1 MYTRKSISY
10 SWSLPAGAGS
20 TGSQVS
26 WRLTGRGRRAACNA
40 EGGTSCLI
48 TGDSY
53 TITDLSSGT
62 SYDIT
67 LTIFHPAGNIFTTF
81 TTSTDGSVS
90 NTFGFKAISLSNR
103 QYIIIIIIIINCI
116 SGFWCTDS
124 GGCGSCS
131 HNHSAS
137 HCHSHSSETIWQKRR
152 YNGLLNIATITFFKF
167 VGLDLTEK
175 EKYKCCP
182 TCNIWI
188 WF

>member
-1 MYTRKSISY
+1 MYTTRTTVSISF
-10 SWSLPAGAGS
+10 SWSLSAGS

-26 WRLTGRGRRAACNA
+26 YRLTGRERRAARNA
-40 EGGTSCLI
+40 EGGTSGLI

-67 LTIFHPAGNIFTTF
+67 LTIFHPAGNISTTF
-81 TTSTDGSVS
+81 TTFTDGSVS

-103 QYIIIIIIIINCI
+103 QYIIIVIISCI

-152 YNGLLNIATITFFKF
+152 CNSLLT
-167 VGLDLTEK
+167 
-175 EKYKCCP
+175 Y
-182 TCNIWI
+182 CNNHIFQICWVRPD
-188 WF
+188 

>member
-1 MYTRKSISY
+1 MYTTRTTVSISF
-10 SWSLPAGAGS
+10 SWSLPAGS

-26 WRLTGRGRRAACNA
+26 WRLTGRGRRSARNA
-40 EGGTSCLI
+40 EEGTSGLI

-67 LTIFHPAGNIFTTF
+67 LTIFHPAGNISTTF
-81 TTSTDGSVS
+81 NTFTDGSVS

-103 QYIIIIIIIINCI
+103 QYIIIIINCI
-116 SGFWCTDS
+116 SGFWCTGS

-131 HNHSAS
+131 HYHNAS

-152 YNGLLNIATITFFKF
+152 YNSLLNIAKITF
-167 VGLDLTEK
+167 
-175 EKYKCCP
+175 
-182 TCNIWI
+182 
-188 WF
+188 

>member
-1 MYTRKSISY
+1 MYTTRTIVSISF
-10 SWSLPAGAGS
+10 SWSLPAGS

-26 WRLTGRGRRAACNA
+26 WRLTGRGRKAVRNA
-40 EGGTSCLI
+40 EGGTSGLI

-53 TITDLSSGT
+53 SITDLSSGT

-67 LTIFHPAGNIFTTF
+67 LTIFHPAGNISTTF

-103 QYIIIIIIIINCI
+103 QYIIIIIINCI
-116 SGFWCTDS
+116 SSFWCTGS
-124 GGCGSCS
+124 GGRGSCS
-131 HNHSAS
+131 HNNSAS

-152 YNGLLNIATITFFKF
+152 YNGLSNIATITFLKF

-175 EKYKCCP
+175 ER
-182 TCNIWI
+182 
-188 WF
+188 